1 MLWSSST
8 ILVDELEEK
17 VGQVTN
23 PFFSKKAYDRLKEFA
38 MVWLPGLGTLYF
50 TVASI
55 WDLPYAAQVVG
66 TVTAIDTFLG
76 LVLHI
81 SVKAYNNSDA
91 KFDGDIKVTPN
102 DDGTNVVLG
111 LDDIQ
116 NSLAEKSEVT
126 LKVIR
131 E

>member
-1 MLWSSST
+1 
-8 ILVDELEEK
+8 
-17 VGQVTN
+17 VTN

>member
-1 MLWSSST
+1 M
-8 ILVDELEEK
+8 DELEEK

>member
-1 MLWSSST
+1 MN
-8 ILVDELEEK
+8 
-17 VGQVTN
+17 N
-23 PFFSKKAYDRLKEFA
+23 PFFSQKAYDRLKEFA

-76 LVLHI
+76 VILHI
-81 SVKAYNNSDA
+81 SVKTYNKSDE
-91 KFDGDIKVTPN
+91 KYDGDIKVIPN
-102 DDGTNVVLG
+102 EDGTQVVLG
-111 LDDIQ
+111 LDDLQSSIADK
-116 NSLAEKSEVT
+116 AELT

>member
-1 MLWSSST
+1 M
-8 ILVDELEEK
+8 VDELEEK